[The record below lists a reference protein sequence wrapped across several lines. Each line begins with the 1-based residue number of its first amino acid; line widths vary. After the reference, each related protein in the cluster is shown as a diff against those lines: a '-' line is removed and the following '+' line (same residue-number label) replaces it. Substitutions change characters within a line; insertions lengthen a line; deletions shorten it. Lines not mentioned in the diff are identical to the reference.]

1 MKVPGIVHPVRLSK
15 DGVMGVVLGEFGRA
29 RGSMASLVAD
39 PRFDFSRTYWI
50 MAGIA
55 GVDPRAAPIG
65 SAAWADWVVDGDP
78 LYEIDDREIP
88 ADWPWGLY
96 AFGAKRPS
104 LKGRADDFSSMAWR
118 LDPRLVGWAYGLTKS
133 VPLADNAQLAAARAR
148 FTSEP
153 ASQGPPRVLVGA
165 SLASVRF
172 WHGERR
178 TQWARDWVKTWTDGQ
193 GVLTMTAGEEQAI
206 LDVLTIAGQEGRV
219 DSRRILVL
227 RTASNYSRE
236 GDGEPQMIEFAP
248 GGGEAGFEA
257 AWRVGAP
264 VVKALVAGWPTYAT
278 TLPGAAR

>member
-1 MKVPGIVHPVRLSK
+1 
-15 DGVMGVVLGEFGRA
+15 
-29 RGSMASLVAD
+29 
-39 PRFDFSRTYWI
+39 
-50 MAGIA
+50 
-55 GVDPRAAPIG
+55 
-65 SAAWADWVVDGDP
+65 
-78 LYEIDDREIP
+78 
-88 ADWPWGLY
+88 
-96 AFGAKRPS
+96 
-104 LKGRADDFSSMAWR
+104 MAWR

-264 VVKALVAGWPTYAT
+264 VVKALVAGWTTYAT
-278 TLPGAAR
+278 TLPGAPR